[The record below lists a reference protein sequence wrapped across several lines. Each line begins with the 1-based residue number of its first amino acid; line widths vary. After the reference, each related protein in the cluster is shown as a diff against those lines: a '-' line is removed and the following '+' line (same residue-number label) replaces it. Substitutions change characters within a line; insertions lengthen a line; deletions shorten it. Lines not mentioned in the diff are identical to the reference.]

1 MEIRHTRRGSSKRG
15 ITQSRPVPC
24 ERQALNKA
32 ERLPASIAAH
42 KRMDLVD
49 DDVAQIAEHARNRH
63 VLMDQER
70 LERLGRNLQDTA
82 RLFDELCLVR
92 LRNVAMPV
100 PDGDVGFFAEVVEAV
115 RMGKKAAS
123 VLPEAVDA
131 VRSTLSCVLKMAS
144 AAATWIERKLSQSWE

>member
-1 MEIRHTRRGSSKRG
+1 
-15 ITQSRPVPC
+15 
-24 ERQALNKA
+24 
-32 ERLPASIAAH
+32 
-42 KRMDLVD
+42 MDLVD

-100 PDGDVGFFAEVVEAV
+100 PDGDVGFFAEVVEADELIVDERLEGANVEAPTLAGGFSQNSV

-144 AAATWIERKLSQSWE
+144 AAATWIERRLSQSWE